1 MHSYAMTI
9 LQVEVSIINTVC
21 YPSIIFDDDK
31 MWSFNIFAATGDD
44 SLSSHN
50 TTDDGNVDAILFA
63 SRFLPHE
70 NEQRKTEI
78 GILPTCIGRVSSTVL
93 FKDGRI
99 AGLRHVVDA
108 QAIENLKSR

>member
-1 MHSYAMTI
+1 MNTNNNNTDANHSNHTNSNND
-9 LQVEVSIINTVC
+9 ENGKDNIN
-21 YPSIIFDDDK
+21 
-31 MWSFNIFAATGDD
+31 NGN
-44 SLSSHN
+44 N

-78 GILPTCIGRVSSTVL
+78 GILPTCIGRLSSTVL